1 MNDGRVKLLLSI
13 LKKLTMFEQF
23 SDHHLFYILA
33 QKLALKVK
41 FVILT
46 DTEALLCQ
54 NMVHASSMSV
64 GNFSLP
70 EIMMRYFPQLQASF
84 RRVFL
89 QDLNISLTKNQLRR
103 RSSLL
108 ALIKMF

>member
-1 MNDGRVKLLLSI
+1 
-13 LKKLTMFEQF
+13 
-23 SDHHLFYILA
+23 
-33 QKLALKVK
+33 LKVK

-70 EIMMRYFPQLQASF
+70 ETIMRYFPQLQASF

-89 QDLNISLTKNQLRR
+89 QDLNISLSMCIIAQ
-103 RSSLL
+103 
-108 ALIKMF
+108 